1 MTKIPATKIVVA
13 AILLGSVTVAPS
25 LHNGDALTAPE
36 NSPLPAQTPQ
46 FRMQRQQG
54 ELSLT
59 GHTSSLRHE
68 QTLLNVAESSY
79 PESQIVTKF
88 QALGIVPVYWAE
100 STVLLLKLLKYS
112 NSAEAIMSPSEL
124 GIRSVI
130 IDETVWRNRLDEF
143 REAMP
148 ADVAIS
154 SKTILV
160 DQTIDISAICA
171 RASESFELGR
181 INFEKSSDELR
192 GSAYPR
198 LDRLI
203 ALANACYDSQIL
215 ITGHT
220 DSSGDEVWNRVLSR
234 RRASAVG
241 DYVANGGI
249 SRDRLEISGVGSDE
263 PVADDSTRYG
273 RSLNR
278 RIEVEMSF
286 KD

>member
-1 MTKIPATKIVVA
+1 VTAL
-13 AILLGSVTVAPS
+13 LLGSVTIAPS

-36 NSPLPAQTPQ
+36 DSPLPAQTPQ

-79 PESQIVTKF
+79 PDSQIVTEF
-88 QALGIVPVYWAE
+88 QALGIVPAYWAE

-112 NSAEAIMSPSEL
+112 SAAEAIMSPGEL

-130 IDETVWRNRLDEF
+130 IDEPVWRNRLEEF

-160 DQTIDISAICA
+160 DPTIDISAICA

-181 INFEKSSDELR
+181 INFEKSSVEFR

-203 ALANACYDSQIL
+203 AFANACYDSQIL

-220 DSSGDEVWNRVLSR
+220 DASGDEAWNRVLSR
-234 RRASAVG
+234 RRANAVG
-241 DYVANGGI
+241 DYVANAGI
-249 SRDRLEISGVGSDE
+249 SRDRLEISGVGSQE

>member
-1 MTKIPATKIVVA
+1 MA
-13 AILLGSVTVAPS
+13 ALLLGSVTIAPS

-36 NSPLPAQTPQ
+36 DSPLPAQAPQ
-46 FRMQRQQG
+46 FLMQRQQG

-130 IDETVWRNRLDEF
+130 IDEPVWRNRLEEF

-181 INFEKSSDELR
+181 INFEKSSVEFR

-220 DSSGDEVWNRVLSR
+220 DSSGDEVWNQVLSR

-241 DYVANGGI
+241 DYVTNGGI
-249 SRDRLEISGVGSDE
+249 SRDRLEVSGVGSEE

-278 RIEVEMSF
+278 RIDVEMKF
-286 KD
+286 ND